1 MNRSAY
7 FYSCSFVAI
16 DYERLKSKRKKIFM
30 IRCFFILVLFCSTI
44 IFPQQGLVKTF
55 YKDGKVE
62 SEINYSNN
70 IREGEAKFY
79 FENGNIKRDLTYVN
93 GRVDGLVKEYYEN
106 GKLKL
111 SYTITNGKKEGPVS
125 FFKEDGSFIN
135 DITYEKGKRIFDSTI
150 PLDESI
156 KSDTTIA
163 DTTNKA
169 KVNNIASIHQVNEE
183 EQVNPDS
190 VYSKPDVMPEPK
202 GGIDGISRR
211 LFWPK
216 EARENKVS
224 GIVKIEAVINE
235 HGDVIEDNILEDIG
249 FNCGEAAKITVFYT
263 KFKPGLKHGIPVKVR
278 MVIPVE
284 FKSIK

>member
-1 MNRSAY
+1 
-7 FYSCSFVAI
+7 
-16 DYERLKSKRKKIFM
+16 M
-30 IRCFFILVLFCSTI
+30 IRCFLTLVLFCSTL

-70 IREGEAKFY
+70 IREGDAKFY
-79 FENGNIKRDLTYVN
+79 YENGSIKRDLTYVN

-125 FFKEDGSFIN
+125 FFKEDGSFIT

-150 PLDESI
+150 PAEETTA
-156 KSDTTIA
+156 SDS
-163 DTTNKA
+163 TNKA
-169 KVNNIASIHQVNEE
+169 KVNNIASNHPAIEE

-202 GGIDGISRR
+202 GGFDGISRR

-224 GIVKIEAVINE
+224 GIVDIEAVINE
-235 HGDVIEDNILEDIG
+235 HGDVEEDKILGDIG